1 MTLDPMTLSFGQLVD
16 QPGGTLVYTTV
27 DGSITFDNRLA
38 GPYLQPVW
46 GYSEETLDL
55 ILNCHRRERFQ
66 AYFPGWWERKN
77 SQRQSGFHNV
87 NSQITPT
94 EPLGLLLN
102 RIYIYVNGIGIQSD
116 FYAGDCVFV
125 EMLIEGRVEFV
136 RLNAFNFFRKMAV
149 IDAFGK
155 YDHEKQNKTEAEK
168 LMIDMNDYEL
178 FRSSRL
184 VLQ

>member
-1 MTLDPMTLSFGQLVD
+1 MMLDAMTLSFGQLVD
-16 QPGGTLVYTTV
+16 QPGGTLVYTTG
-27 DGSITFDNRLA
+27 DGSLTFDERLA
-38 GPYLQPVW
+38 GPHSQPIW

-55 ILNCHRRERFQ
+55 VLNCHKRERLQ
-66 AYFPGWWERKN
+66 AHFPGWWDRKN
-77 SQRQSGFHNV
+77 SQKQSGFHNV
-87 NSQITPT
+87 NSQITAT

-102 RIYIYVNGIGIQSD
+102 RIYLYVNVIGIHWD
-116 FYAGDCVFV
+116 FCAGDCVFV
-125 EMLIEGRVEFV
+125 EMLIEGKVEFV
-136 RLNAFNFFRKMAV
+136 RLNAFNFFRKMTV

-155 YDHEKQNKTEAEK
+155 YDHEKQNKNEAEK